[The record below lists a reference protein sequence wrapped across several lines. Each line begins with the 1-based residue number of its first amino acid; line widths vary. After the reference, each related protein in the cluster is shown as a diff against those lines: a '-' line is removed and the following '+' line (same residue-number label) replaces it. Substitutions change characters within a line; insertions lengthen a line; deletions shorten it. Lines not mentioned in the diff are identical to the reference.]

1 MEYKET
7 QNSILFK
14 NEYEEEFLKLTK
26 EFGVDAVSKAYSND
40 EFSIYFFSCIEDQ
53 DKINSLMN
61 SLKKITKCDIIE
73 NFDLDNNELT
83 TRTKT
88 NSGYRK
94 TTKSLKELI
103 QKRIS
108 KEEFSKIN
116 DKLDYE
122 LLNKNSIQEKIKV
135 LSHELK
141 EHNVKCY
148 IDNKTVNLGIGFSNL
163 KRLWLSIDID
173 DPHDSMTHIIKNLQN
188 RIYDEIQSLSIN
200 EWAKERYEKINS
212 VHPLEY
218 FIDDATNLKE
228 NLESLNVTL
237 QDSMELYY
245 SYVKDMIIYRAMEKS
260 FSCNWICDKKDIQEQ
275 FHLDN
280 NEFNYVISLL
290 ETSDMLT
297 YCEYDEDTK
306 QIDFNLRTIYNI
318 GYIDEYSQFGDYHDL
333 KNNYFQNIFDE
344 DKDME
349 VKESHEN
356 FPKVVTCNGKDTLAA
371 DRDFTCYNEEHL
383 EFAKEVFKADY
394 FDALYQENIIEHEIT
409 EEIEQDNQ
417 IEL

>member
-61 SLKKITKCDIIE
+61 SLKKKTKCDIIE

-94 TTKSLKELI
+94 TTKSLKDLI

-141 EHNVKCY
+141 EDNVKCY

-188 RIYDEIQSLSIN
+188 RIHDEIQSLNIN

-218 FIDDATNLKE
+218 FMDDATNLKE
-228 NLESLNVTL
+228 SLESLNVTL

-275 FHLDN
+275 YHLDN
-280 NEFNYVISLL
+280 NEFNHVISLL
-290 ETSDMLT
+290 EASDMLT
-297 YCEYDEDTK
+297 YCEYDEQTG
-306 QIDFNLRTIYNI
+306 QIDFNITALYNI
-318 GYIDEYSQFGDYHDL
+318 GYVDEYNQFE
-333 KNNYFQNIFDE
+333 NYFNDKNDYFENKFDKKEDVMIVSSDSTFPKYADFKGSETAFLNKRVICFDE
-344 DKDME
+344 R
-349 VKESHEN
+349 H
-356 FPKVVTCNGKDTLAA
+356 L
-371 DRDFTCYNEEHL
+371 DFH
-383 EFAKEVFKADY
+383 KEVFKADY
-394 FDALYQENIIEHEIT
+394 FDVIHKINTIEEETDEEEYELEI
-409 EEIEQDNQ
+409 
-417 IEL
+417 

>member
-61 SLKKITKCDIIE
+61 SLKKKTKCDIIE
-73 NFDLDNNELT
+73 NFDLDNNELS

-94 TTKSLKELI
+94 TTKSLKDLI

-135 LSHELK
+135 LSHDLK
-141 EHNVKCY
+141 KDNVKCY

-228 NLESLNVTL
+228 SLESLNVTL

-275 FHLDN
+275 YHLDN
-280 NEFNYVISLL
+280 NEFNHVISLL
-290 ETSDMLT
+290 EASDILT
-297 YCEYDEDTK
+297 YCEYDEQTG
-306 QIDFNLRTIYNI
+306 QIDFNITALYNI
-318 GYIDEYSQFGDYHDL
+318 GYVDEYNQFE
-333 KNNYFQNIFDE
+333 NYFSDKKDYFENKFDE
-344 DKDME
+344 KEDMMI
-349 VKESHEN
+349 VSSDST
-356 FPKVVTCNGKDTLAA
+356 FPKYADFKGSETAFCNKRVICFDERHL
-371 DRDFTCYNEEHL
+371 DFH
-383 EFAKEVFKADY
+383 KEVFKADY
-394 FDALYQENIIEHEIT
+394 FDVIHKINTIEEETDEEEYELEI
-409 EEIEQDNQ
+409 
-417 IEL
+417 

>member
-1 MEYKET
+1 
-7 QNSILFK
+7 
-14 NEYEEEFLKLTK
+14 
-26 EFGVDAVSKAYSND
+26 
-40 EFSIYFFSCIEDQ
+40 
-53 DKINSLMN
+53 MN
-61 SLKKITKCDIIE
+61 SLKKKTKCDIIE

-94 TTKSLKELI
+94 TTKSLKDLI

-141 EHNVKCY
+141 EDNVKCY

-188 RIYDEIQSLSIN
+188 RIHDEIQSLNIN

-218 FIDDATNLKE
+218 FMDDATNLKE
-228 NLESLNVTL
+228 SLESLNVTL

-275 FHLDN
+275 YHLDN
-280 NEFNYVISLL
+280 NEFNHVISLL
-290 ETSDMLT
+290 EASDILT

-333 KNNYFQNIFDE
+333 KNNYFQNIFNE
-344 DKDME
+344 NKDME

-356 FPKVVTCNGKDTLAA
+356 FPKVVTCNGIDTLAA
-371 DRDFTCYNEEHL
+371 DRDFTCYNEKHL

-394 FDALYQENIIEHEIT
+394 FDALYQDNIIEHEIT

>member
-61 SLKKITKCDIIE
+61 SLKKKTKCDIIE
-73 NFDLDNNELT
+73 NFDLDNNELS

-94 TTKSLKELI
+94 TTKSLKDLI

-141 EHNVKCY
+141 EDNVKCY

-228 NLESLNVTL
+228 SLESLNVTL

-275 FHLDN
+275 YHLDN
-280 NEFNYVISLL
+280 NEFNHVISLL
-290 ETSDMLT
+290 EASDMLT
-297 YCEYDEDTK
+297 YCEYDEQTG
-306 QIDFNLRTIYNI
+306 QIAFNITALYNI
-318 GYIDEYSQFGDYHDL
+318 GYVDEYNQFE
-333 KNNYFQNIFDE
+333 NYFNDKNDYFENKFDRKEDVMIVSSDSTFPKYVDFKGSETAFLNKRVICFDE
-344 DKDME
+344 R
-349 VKESHEN
+349 H
-356 FPKVVTCNGKDTLAA
+356 L
-371 DRDFTCYNEEHL
+371 DFH
-383 EFAKEVFKADY
+383 KEVFKADY
-394 FDALYQENIIEHEIT
+394 FDVIHKINTIGEETDEEEYELEI
-409 EEIEQDNQ
+409 
-417 IEL
+417 

>member
-1 MEYKET
+1 MM
-7 QNSILFK
+7 N
-14 NEYEEEFLKLTK
+14 FL
-26 EFGVDAVSKAYSND
+26 
-40 EFSIYFFSCIEDQ
+40 YFFSCIEDQ

-61 SLKKITKCDIIE
+61 SLKKKTKCDIIE

-94 TTKSLKELI
+94 TTKSLKDLI

-141 EHNVKCY
+141 EDNVKCY

-188 RIYDEIQSLSIN
+188 RIHDEIQSLNIN

-218 FIDDATNLKE
+218 FMDDATNLKE
-228 NLESLNVTL
+228 SLESLNVTL

-275 FHLDN
+275 YHLDN
-280 NEFNYVISLL
+280 NEFNHVISLL
-290 ETSDMLT
+290 EASDMLT
-297 YCEYDEDTK
+297 YCEYDEQTG
-306 QIDFNLRTIYNI
+306 QIDFNITALYNI
-318 GYIDEYSQFGDYHDL
+318 GYVDEYNQFE
-333 KNNYFQNIFDE
+333 NYFNDKNDYFENKFDKKEDVMIVSSDSTFPKYVDFKGSETAFLNKRVICFDE
-344 DKDME
+344 R
-349 VKESHEN
+349 H
-356 FPKVVTCNGKDTLAA
+356 L
-371 DRDFTCYNEEHL
+371 DFH
-383 EFAKEVFKADY
+383 KEVFKADY
-394 FDALYQENIIEHEIT
+394 FDVIHKINTIEEETDEEEYELEI
-409 EEIEQDNQ
+409 
-417 IEL
+417 

>member
-61 SLKKITKCDIIE
+61 SLKKKTKCDIIE

-94 TTKSLKELI
+94 TTKSLKDLI

-141 EHNVKCY
+141 EDNVKCY

-173 DPHDSMTHIIKNLQN
+173 EPHDSMTHIIKNLQN
-188 RIYDEIQSLSIN
+188 RIHDEIQSLNIN
-200 EWAKERYEKINS
+200 EWAKERYERINS

-218 FIDDATNLKE
+218 FMDDATNLKE
-228 NLESLNVTL
+228 SLESLNVTL

-275 FHLDN
+275 YHLDN
-280 NEFNYVISLL
+280 NEFNHVISLL
-290 ETSDMLT
+290 EASDMLT
-297 YCEYDEDTK
+297 YCEYDEQTG
-306 QIDFNLRTIYNI
+306 QIDFNITALYNI
-318 GYIDEYSQFGDYHDL
+318 GYVDEYNQFE
-333 KNNYFQNIFDE
+333 NYFNDKNDYFENKFDKKEDVMIVSSDSTFPKYVDFKGSETAFLNKRVICFDE
-344 DKDME
+344 R
-349 VKESHEN
+349 H
-356 FPKVVTCNGKDTLAA
+356 L
-371 DRDFTCYNEEHL
+371 DFH
-383 EFAKEVFKADY
+383 KEVFKADY
-394 FDALYQENIIEHEIT
+394 FDVIHKINTIEEETDEEEYELEI
-409 EEIEQDNQ
+409 
-417 IEL
+417 

>member
-61 SLKKITKCDIIE
+61 SLKKKTKCDIIE

-94 TTKSLKELI
+94 TTKSLKDLI

-141 EHNVKCY
+141 EDNVKCY

-188 RIYDEIQSLSIN
+188 RIHDEIQSLNIN

-218 FIDDATNLKE
+218 FMDDATNLKE
-228 NLESLNVTL
+228 SLESLNVTL

-275 FHLDN
+275 YHLDN
-280 NEFNYVISLL
+280 NEFNHVISLL
-290 ETSDMLT
+290 EASDMLT
-297 YCEYDEDTK
+297 YCEYDEQTG
-306 QIDFNLRTIYNI
+306 QIDFNITALYNI
-318 GYIDEYSQFGDYHDL
+318 GYVDEYNQFE
-333 KNNYFQNIFDE
+333 NYFSDKKDYFENKFDE
-344 DKDME
+344 KEDMMI
-349 VKESHEN
+349 VSSDST
-356 FPKVVTCNGKDTLAA
+356 FPKYADFKGSETAFCNKRVICFDERHL
-371 DRDFTCYNEEHL
+371 DFH
-383 EFAKEVFKADY
+383 KEVFKADY
-394 FDALYQENIIEHEIT
+394 FDVIHKINTIEEETDEEEYELEI
-409 EEIEQDNQ
+409 
-417 IEL
+417 